1 MHSQN
6 WEVHGRLDAG
16 LHRAPLPVS
25 LWLREGETFR
35 MADVN
40 DAACAFLGRPR
51 EQLVGATTQDFRGDH
66 ARGKRDMIRA
76 TRGETVTRELP
87 QVLPSGEV
95 VELRVMYVGVGDDQ
109 VLTFVLDVTS
119 ERHAEE
125 QARIAENRYRTLV
138 AAANEG
144 VWLVDSTGRTTFAN
158 AKVGRILGRPLHE
171 IAQSALLDYVDERDR
186 AAVAGALGC
195 PRDTP
200 EAFEARFR
208 DATGGEVL
216 CLVSVSAVPGEG
228 ASPATL
234 CVLADM
240 TAVQRERELRRDTER
255 RFRWIVEN
263 ANEGIWTGDRDGK
276 TTFVNDAAARA
287 LGIDR
292 EEMLGRPFT
301 DFIYYDE
308 DAVAMRKQLRRS
320 GRPLRHEF
328 RMRRA
333 DGKPLIV
340 IGNLSLLRNDA
351 GEVIGSLAVLS
362 DVTKLKAEHAELRES
377 RERFAQVFE
386 EAPLGMAF
394 IGAGHLVRGHFLGAN
409 RAFHELLGYD
419 TEALLDLDM
428 LAITHEDDVEHE
440 RRLAQELFEN
450 KRSEYEL
457 DKRFIRADGS
467 VVWVR
472 FRAHV
477 LRDERGAPLYG
488 LGLVVDISSEKAAAR
503 ATADAVARAEAL
515 LASTPDAVV
524 ELTEDGT
531 VCDMNGAALRM
542 FGVEQAEISGKPITD
557 VVVPERLR
565 ERFRQAFA
573 DWRKAAA
580 SAQAIEPTETTL
592 MRADGSEFP
601 AELRI
606 TAIAAEERTG
616 LMLYLRNLALQ
627 DRAEAARREAEARFE
642 RLFHDGPVAAVAIDL
657 NGRLTE
663 VNPAFCK
670 LSTRNPPALIGRD
683 AAEVL
688 AEGGDAHEAPWQS
701 GTDRPGPLTAA
712 RRVVRPDGQSVPVQ
726 VTVSLVRDAAG
737 APSHWLC
744 QCIPKLLDGV
754 DAAPDGEPLSY
765 RERQVLGLLAHG
777 HDGPAVAERL
787 GLSPETVR
795 SYANSAREKLGAKTR
810 TEAVALALVRGEISL

>member
-1 MHSQN
+1 
-6 WEVHGRLDAG
+6 
-16 LHRAPLPVS
+16 LPVS
-25 LWLREGETFR
+25 LWLRAGETFR

-40 DAACAFLGRPR
+40 DAACTLLGRPR
-51 EQLVGATTQDFRGDH
+51 EQLVGTTIQDFRGNH

-87 QVLPSGEV
+87 QVLPSGDV
-95 VELRVMYVGVGDDQ
+95 VELRVMYVGAGDDQ

-158 AKVGRILGRPLHE
+158 AKVGQILGCPLHE
-171 IAQSALLDYVDERDR
+171 IAQNALLDYVDARDR
-186 AAVAGALGC
+186 AVVSAALEC

-200 EAFEARFR
+200 EAFEAHFR
-208 DATGGEVL
+208 DASGNALL
-216 CLVSVSAVPGEG
+216 CLMSVSAVPGEG
-228 ASPATL
+228 SSPATL

-240 TAVQRERELRRDTER
+240 SAVERERELRLETER
-255 RFRWIVEN
+255 RFRWIVET
-263 ANEGIWTGDRDGK
+263 ASEGIWTGDPEGN
-276 TTFVNDAAARA
+276 TTFVNEAAARA

-308 DAVAMRKQLRRS
+308 DAVAMRKELRRS
-320 GRPLRHEF
+320 GRPVRHEF
-328 RMRRA
+328 RMRRP
-333 DGKPLIV
+333 DGGTLVV
-340 IGNLSLLRNDA
+340 IGNLSLLRDDD

-394 IGAGHLVRGHFLGAN
+394 LGAGHLVRGHFLGAN

-419 TEALLDLDM
+419 TEQLLDLDM

-440 RRLAQELFEN
+440 RRLAHELFEN
-450 KRSEYEL
+450 ERQEYEL

-467 VVWVR
+467 IVWAR

-488 LGLVVDISSEKAAAR
+488 LGLAVDITSEKAAAR

-515 LASTPDAVV
+515 LSSTPDAVV
-524 ELTEDGT
+524 ELTEEGK
-531 VCDMNGAALRM
+531 VSDMNGAALRM
-542 FGVEQAEISGKPITD
+542 FGVDQAEVSGKPLTE
-557 VVVPERLR
+557 VAVPERLR
-565 ERFRQAFA
+565 ERFAQAFA
-573 DWRKAAA
+573 DWRRAAGEDP
-580 SAQAIEPTETTL
+580 IEPTETTL

-642 RLFHDGPVAAVAIDL
+642 RLFHDGPVAAIAIDL
-657 NGRLTE
+657 KGRLTE

-683 AAEVL
+683 AVEVL

-701 GTDRPGPLTAA
+701 GTDRPGPFTAA

-810 TEAVALALVRGEISL
+810 TEAVALAIVRGEISL

>member
-1 MHSQN
+1 MHSHTG
-6 WEVHGRLDAG
+6 ELPGRLDVG
-16 LHRAPLPVS
+16 LSRAPLPVS
-25 LWLREGETFR
+25 LWVRDGETFR
-35 MADVN
+35 MVDTN
-40 DAACAFLGRPR
+40 DAACAFLGRTR
-51 EQLVGATTQDFRGDH
+51 EQLVGATIQQFGGNH
-66 ARGKRDMIRA
+66 ARGKREMTQA
-76 TRGETVTRELP
+76 MRGETVTRELP
-87 QVLPSGEV
+87 HVLPSGEV
-95 VELRVMYVGVGDDQ
+95 VDLRVSYVGVGKDQ
-109 VLTFVLDVTS
+109 VLTFVTDVTS
-119 ERHAEE
+119 QRHAEE

-144 VWLVDSTGRTTFAN
+144 VWLVDSSGRTTFAN
-158 AKVGRILGRPLHE
+158 AKVGQILGRSLKE
-171 IAQSALLDYVDERDR
+171 IAQSSLLDHVDERDR
-186 AAVAGALGC
+186 PAVAGALAC

-200 EAFEARFR
+200 EAFEARFVD
-208 DATGGEVL
+208 DAGDEVL
-216 CLVSVSAVPGEG
+216 CLMSVSPVPGEG
-228 ASPATL
+228 SAPATL
-234 CVLADM
+234 CVLADL
-240 TAVQRERELRRDTER
+240 TAVQRERELRRETER
-255 RFRWIVEN
+255 RFRWIVET
-263 ANEGIWTGDRDGK
+263 ANEGIWTGDPQGK
-276 TTFVNDAAARA
+276 TTFVNEAAARTM
-287 LGIDR
+287 GMDR
-292 EEMLGRPFT
+292 EEMVGRPFT

-308 DAVAMRKQLRRS
+308 DAVAMRKELRRS
-320 GRPLRHEF
+320 GRPVRHEF
-328 RMRRA
+328 RMRRP
-333 DGKPLIV
+333 DGQTLIV
-340 IGNLSLLRNDA
+340 IGNLSLLRDDA

-419 TEALLDLDM
+419 TEQLLDVDM

-440 RRLAQELFEN
+440 RRLAHALFEN
-450 KRSEYEL
+450 ERSEYEL

-467 VVWVR
+467 IVWAR
-472 FRAHV
+472 FRVHV

-488 LGLVVDISSEKAAAR
+488 LGLAVDISAEKAAAR

-515 LASTPDAVV
+515 LAATPDAVV
-524 ELTEDGT
+524 ELSEQGL
-531 VCDMNGAALRM
+531 VSDMNGAALRT
-542 FGVEQAEISGKPITD
+542 FGVDQAEICGKPLKD

-565 ERFRQAFA
+565 ERFAQAFA
-573 DWRKAAA
+573 DWRRAAA
-580 SAQAIEPTETTL
+580 GGNAIEPTETTL

-606 TAIAAEERTG
+606 SAISADERSG

-627 DRAEAARREAEARFE
+627 DRAEAARREAETRFE

-663 VNPAFCK
+663 VNAAFCK
-670 LSTRNPPALIGRD
+670 LATREPPALIGRD

-688 AEGGDAHEAPWQS
+688 AEGSDAHEAPWHS

-726 VTVSLVRDAAG
+726 TTVSLVRDAAG

>member
-1 MHSQN
+1 
-6 WEVHGRLDAG
+6 
-16 LHRAPLPVS
+16 
-25 LWLREGETFR
+25 
-35 MADVN
+35 
-40 DAACAFLGRPR
+40 
-51 EQLVGATTQDFRGDH
+51 
-66 ARGKRDMIRA
+66 
-76 TRGETVTRELP
+76 
-87 QVLPSGEV
+87 
-95 VELRVMYVGVGDDQ
+95 
-109 VLTFVLDVTS
+109 
-119 ERHAEE
+119 
-125 QARIAENRYRTLV
+125 
-138 AAANEG
+138 
-144 VWLVDSTGRTTFAN
+144 
-158 AKVGRILGRPLHE
+158 
-171 IAQSALLDYVDERDR
+171 
-186 AAVAGALGC
+186 VAGALEC

-208 DATGGEVL
+208 DAWDAELL
-216 CLVSVSAVPGEG
+216 CLMSVSAVPGEG

-234 CVLADM
+234 CLLADM
-240 TAVQRERELRRDTER
+240 RAVQRERELRLDTER
-255 RFRWIVEN
+255 RFRWIVET
-263 ANEGIWTGDRDGK
+263 ASEGIWTGDRDGK
-276 TTFVNDAAARA
+276 TTFANEAAARA
-287 LGIDR
+287 LGMDR

-308 DAVAMRKQLRRS
+308 DAVAMRKELRAS
-320 GRPLRHEF
+320 GRPMRHEF
-328 RMRRA
+328 RMCRP

-340 IGNLSLLRNDA
+340 IGNLSLLRDDN
-351 GEVIGSLAVLS
+351 GKVIGSLAVLS

-377 RERFAQVFE
+377 RERFAQIFE

-394 IGAGHLVRGHFLGAN
+394 LGAGHLVRGHFLGAN
-409 RAFHELLGYD
+409 RAFQELLGYD
-419 TEALLDLDM
+419 TEDLLDVDM
-428 LAITHEDDVEHE
+428 LAITHEDDVERE
-440 RRLAQELFEN
+440 RLLAHELFEN
-450 KRSEYEL
+450 ERSEYEL

-467 VVWVR
+467 IVWAR

-488 LGLVVDISSEKAAAR
+488 LGLAVDITAEKAAAG

-524 ELTEDGT
+524 ELSDDGRVT
-531 VCDMNGAALRM
+531 DMNGAALRM
-542 FGVEQAEISGKPITD
+542 FGVDQTDVCGKVLTD

-565 ERFRQAFA
+565 ARFAQAFA
-573 DWRKAAA
+573 DWQRAAA
-580 SAQAIEPTETTL
+580 GAQPIEATETTL

-606 TAIAAEERTG
+606 TAIAAAERTG

-627 DRAEAARREAEARFE
+627 DRAEAARREAEERFE
-642 RLFHDGPVAAVAIDL
+642 RLFNDGPVAAVAIDL
-657 NGRLTE
+657 NGRLTD

-670 LSTRNPPALIGRD
+670 LATGDRPTLVGRD
-683 AAEVL
+683 AAAVL

-701 GTDRPGPLTAA
+701 GTERPGPLTAA
-712 RRVVRPDGQSVPVQ
+712 RRVVRPDGQAVPVQ
-726 VTVSLVRDAAG
+726 VTVSLVRDASG

-777 HDGPAVAERL
+777 QDGPHVAERL